1 MVGDR
6 KATGR
11 DIFSGITLFK
21 LLFPMSSRN
30 KKIAVAMSGGVDSTI
45 AAARLQEEGYEVFGL
60 WMQTVGEG
68 PPETSPSFRDAC
80 TAARALDIP
89 LAPVDLRV
97 AFQEEIIADF
107 LRGYLAGKTP
117 NPCALCN
124 PRIKFGLLMD
134 QALASGAE
142 LFATGHYARVAWDP
156 EQGQFVLLRGID
168 KKKDQS
174 YFLWGLA
181 QEQLACCCFP
191 NGESTKEEVRQLV
204 RARDLPLSNRGESQ
218 DICFIPDGDYRSF
231 LTRGLKDHY
240 AEGAIVDTAGRI
252 LGRHGGVFGFTI
264 GQRQGI
270 GVPAKRPY
278 YVLRIDPV
286 ANQVVVGP
294 KEDLLARGL
303 VARGMHWVSMPPL
316 QARLRAMGQIRY
328 RHAAAPC
335 HVTPRTEA
343 EVVVRFDEP
352 QEAITPGQAL
362 VLYRDDRVLGGGWIG
377 EVCHG

>member
-1 MVGDR
+1 MH
-6 KATGR
+6 
-11 DIFSGITLFK
+11 
-21 LLFPMSSRN
+21 SRN
-30 KKIAVAMSGGVDSTI
+30 KKIAVAMSGGVDSTV
-45 AAARLQEEGYEVFGL
+45 AAARLQAEGCEVVGL

-80 TAARALDIP
+80 TAARALGIP
-89 LAPVDLRV
+89 LTAVDLR
-97 AFQEEIIADF
+97 APFQEEVIAYF
-107 LRGYLAGKTP
+107 LRDYLVGKTP

-124 PRIKFGLLMD
+124 PRIKFGLLMER
-134 QALASGAE
+134 ALASGAE
-142 LFATGHYARVAWDP
+142 LFATGHYARVEQEP
-156 EQGQFVLLRGID
+156 EEGRFALLRGID

-181 QEQLACCCFP
+181 QEQLSRCCFP
-191 NGESTKEEVRQLV
+191 NGESTKEEVRQMAQ
-204 RARDLPLSNRGESQ
+204 ARGLPASGRGESQ
-218 DICFIPDGDYRSF
+218 DICFIPRGDYRSF
-231 LTRGLKDHY
+231 LTRELKDACA
-240 AEGAIVDTAGRI
+240 AEGEIVDTIGRA
-252 LGRHGGVFGFTI
+252 LGRHPGVFGFTI

-278 YVLRIDPV
+278 YVLRIDPA

-303 VARGMHWVSMPPL
+303 VARGMRWVSMPPP
-316 QARLRAMGQIRY
+316 QAGLKAMGQIRY

-335 HVTPRTEA
+335 EVTPRTEA

-362 VLYRDDRVLGGGWIG
+362 VLYRDERLLGGGWIG

>member
-1 MVGDR
+1 M
-6 KATGR
+6 
-11 DIFSGITLFK
+11 
-21 LLFPMSSRN
+21 PSRN
-30 KKIAVAMSGGVDSTI
+30 KKIAVAMSGGVDSTV
-45 AAARLQEEGYEVFGL
+45 AAARLQAEGYQVVGL
-60 WMQTVGEG
+60 WMQTWGEG
-68 PPETSPSFRDAC
+68 SPEASPCFRDAS

-89 LAPVDLRV
+89 LIPVDLR
-97 AFQEEIIADF
+97 APFQAEIIADF

-124 PRIKFGLLMD
+124 PRIKFGLLMER
-134 QALASGAE
+134 AWASGAE
-142 LFATGHYARVAWDP
+142 LFATGHYARVEWDP
-156 EQGQFVLLRGID
+156 EQGRFALLRGID

-174 YFLWGLA
+174 YFLWGLT
-181 QEQLACCCFP
+181 QEQLARCCFP
-191 NGESTKEEVRQLV
+191 NGGSTKEEVRQMAQ
-204 RARDLPLSNRGESQ
+204 ARGLPVSERGESQ

-231 LTRGLKDHY
+231 LTRELKDTCA
-240 AEGAIVDTAGRI
+240 AEGSIVDKAGRM

-278 YVLRIDPV
+278 YVLRIDPR

-294 KEDLLARGL
+294 KEDLMDKGL
-303 VARGMHWVSMPPL
+303 VAQGMRWVSLPPP
-316 QARLRAMGQIRY
+316 QTGFKAMGQIRY

-335 HVTPRTEA
+335 EVTPRSEA
-343 EVVVRFDEP
+343 EVVVRFAEP